1 MTSSSLAM
9 AKLGGITASLAC
21 RNAAT
26 PAPVMSTTVIA
37 RSGFKS
43 SPPVPQRA
51 FIGGHEEKG

>member
-1 MTSSSLAM
+1 M